1 MRDLDGDHVITW
13 PEYWIS
19 QAQFTYWNTLLAENA
34 TTVPLQTFI
43 DAGVST
49 ELQTLYNQA
58 NDSIVTIE
66 NYVYVQSIQ
75 QLFTILAGS
84 DSIIDGDEMHAD
96 NWLINKQEYFDT
108 DGDDQV
114 TQTEW

>member
-1 MRDLDGDHVITW
+1 
-13 PEYWIS
+13 
-19 QAQFTYWNTLLAENA
+19 LLAEDA

-66 NYVYVQSIQ
+66 NYVYVQAIQ
-75 QLFTILAGS
+75 QLFTIYSGA
-84 DSIIDGDEMHAD
+84 DSSISAQEMND
-96 NWLINKQEYFDT
+96 LNWIPNKQSYFDT
-108 DGDDQV
+108 DADGSV
-114 TQTEW
+114 SSTEW